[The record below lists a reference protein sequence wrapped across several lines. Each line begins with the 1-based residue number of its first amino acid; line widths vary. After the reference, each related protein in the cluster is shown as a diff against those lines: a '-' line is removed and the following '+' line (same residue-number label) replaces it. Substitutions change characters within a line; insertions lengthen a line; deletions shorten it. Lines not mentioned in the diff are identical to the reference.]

1 MSRTTERHPDGRR
14 RRLWTVLMA
23 TFILI
28 QVFLLFFHNPIS
40 AIQSAFSYL
49 TPSPLPTSSYSTS
62 TGPAGAGHHPDAK
75 KLSLEAFGE
84 LDKLM
89 EYIVEIEADRVFS
102 KSRVG
107 HIQGTRWRGGEGAQ
121 GELAVEQVRL
131 IREQIHCWT
140 RHGSWVRQ
148 DGQGQSQTSYSSGN
162 NNNGVTA
169 GPGPRPWA
177 ARRHRGDARFG
188 QCDAKLMES
197 LDKDA
202 RKAAEGGGDSILKG
216 DFYLGDYDQ
225 MYDRHIVRE
234 AVKWK
239 WVPDESICGP
249 VRTGGQGQGEG
260 EGGEGEGGP
269 SPSSPSTTQGFGD
282 ERSIYQS
289 FDMDKFCESLQD
301 RNILVVGDLTQYQL
315 HDVILSATNTEFNC
329 HGEMG
334 CLHRRPHPL
343 CNQNQDQEI
352 EISDVGEADG
362 ELIKAP
368 YLKFVRNDI
377 ISVPWAVDPDLNE
390 FPHGSTIEQ
399 PWATPEMI
407 TEYKILLLNRG
418 LFWRNDDEFLMELV
432 FTIKYI
438 WKFYSKT
445 MIIYRATHPVF
456 NCTVLKEQNEDGA
469 LAGPDGGD
477 SIFEGTLLQRP
488 LTTAPGRRQAYGF
501 SSSSESTVTQTTEF
515 RPTLADVQRQNRMA
529 KAIVEAA
536 GGIYLD
542 TEGMFAK
549 RPDGRMGDGDCARF
563 CAPGPLDAYADLLYN
578 TFRILV

>member
-1 MSRTTERHPDGRR
+1 MTKPTERLPDGRR
-14 RRLWTVLMA
+14 RLLTVLMA

-28 QVFLLFFHNPIS
+28 QVLFLLFNNPTS
-40 AIQSAFSYL
+40 AIQSAFSHL
-49 TPSPLPTSSYSTS
+49 TPSPLPTSLYSTS
-62 TGPAGAGHHPDAK
+62 TGPAGTGHHPDAER
-75 KLSLEAFGE
+75 LSLKAFAE

-89 EYIVEIEADRVFS
+89 EYIVQIEADRVFS

-107 HIQGTRWRGGEGAQ
+107 HIQGTRWRGGQDAQ
-121 GELAVEQVRL
+121 GALAVEQVRL

-148 DGQGQSQTSYSSGN
+148 DGQGQTSNSNGN
-162 NNNGVTA
+162 NNGAKT
-169 GPGPRPWA
+169 GTEPWA
-177 ARRHRGDARFG
+177 ARRHKGDAKFG
-188 QCDAKLMES
+188 QCDAKLMAS

-202 RKAAEGGGDSILKG
+202 RKTAEGGGDQTLKG

-225 MYDRHIVRE
+225 KNDRYIVRE

-249 VRTGGQGQGEG
+249 VRTGGGQGG
-260 EGGEGEGGP
+260 EGGAAPP
-269 SPSSPSTTQGFGD
+269 SPSTMLGFGD

-289 FDMDKFCESLQD
+289 FDADKFCESLQD

-315 HDVILSATNTEFNC
+315 HDVILSATDTEFSC

-343 CNQNQDQEI
+343 CNQNRDQEI
-352 EISDVGEADG
+352 VAKDMTENDG

-377 ISVPWAVDPDLNE
+377 ISVPWAVDPESNE
-390 FPHGSTIEQ
+390 FPLGSTIEQ
-399 PWATPEMI
+399 PWATQEMFE
-407 TEYKILLLNRG
+407 EYKIMLLNRG

-438 WKFYSKT
+438 WKFHSGT

-469 LAGPDGGD
+469 LAGSDGRD
-477 SIFEGTLLQRP
+477 SVFEGTLLQRP
-488 LTTAPGRRQAYGF
+488 LTTTPGRRQAYGF
-501 SSSSESTVTQTTEF
+501 SSSPESKTTQTTGF

-529 KAIVEAA
+529 KMIVEAA

-542 TEGMFAK
+542 TEDMFAK

>member
-1 MSRTTERHPDGRR
+1 
-14 RRLWTVLMA
+14 MA
-23 TFILI
+23 SFILI
-28 QVFLLFFHNPIS
+28 QVFLLLLFHNPIS

-75 KLSLEAFGE
+75 RLSLEAFEE

-107 HIQGTRWRGGEGAQ
+107 HIQGTRWRGGVGAQ
-121 GELAVEQVRL
+121 GALAVEQVRL

-148 DGQGQSQTSYSSGN
+148 DGQGQSRSQTSSSSG

-169 GPGPRPWA
+169 GPGTWA
-177 ARRHRGDARFG
+177 ARRHRGDAKFG

-202 RKAAEGGGDSILKG
+202 RKAAEGGGDSTLKG

-234 AVKWK
+234 AVKWR

-249 VRTGGQGQGEG
+249 VRTGQEQGQEQGGGQGG
-260 EGGEGEGGP
+260 EGGATP
-269 SPSSPSTTQGFGD
+269 PSPSTTLGFGD

-289 FDMDKFCESLQD
+289 FDSDKFCESLQD

-334 CLHRRPHPL
+334 CLHRQPHPL
-343 CNQNQDQEI
+343 CNQNQDREI
-352 EISDVGEADG
+352 EVNDAAETDG

-407 TEYKILLLNRG
+407 AEYKIVLLNRG

-438 WKFYSKT
+438 WKFHSGT

-469 LAGPDGGD
+469 LAGPDGRD
-477 SIFEGTLLQRP
+477 SVFEGTLLQRP

-501 SSSSESTVTQTTEF
+501 SSSSESTATQTTRF

-542 TEGMFAK
+542 TEDMFAK